1 MKYSCV
7 MLCAAPQAPDATM
20 KINKATIEE
29 NLRVMISLTLAQT
42 MINPLEKSTAVHL
55 CVEFTVQSTHLYT

>member
-1 MKYSCV
+1 
-7 MLCAAPQAPDATM
+7 M